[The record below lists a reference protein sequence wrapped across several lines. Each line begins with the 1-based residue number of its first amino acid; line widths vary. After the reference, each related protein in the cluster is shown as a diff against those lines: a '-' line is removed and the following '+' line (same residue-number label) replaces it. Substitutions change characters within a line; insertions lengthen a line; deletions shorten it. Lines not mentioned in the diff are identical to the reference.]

1 MDYTERRAENEGKM
15 EIIVEKNE
23 SRTENYGEL
32 FSFIF
37 HIVRAFINNV
47 VKFDSPEWN
56 PLALGEWRLAP
67 RA

>member
-1 MDYTERRAENEGKM
+1 MK
-15 EIIVEKNE
+15 EKWNE